1 MGKVVLVEPDKNA
14 RIKTV
19 DLSLENMQKLVGGL
33 IQVIYPF
40 EDDAC
45 LVCNDE
51 GKINGLPLDRALT
64 NENGDVYDIIAGT
77 FFICRQDGE
86 NLVGLTNEQM
96 KSYHKRFLDRETF
109 VKRGNELMA
118 VRIHEV

>member
-1 MGKVVLVEPDKNA
+1 MKGMGKVVLVEPDKNA
-14 RIKTV
+14 RIEAV

-51 GKINGLPLDRALT
+51 GKIKRLPLNRALID
-64 NENGDVYDIIAGT
+64 ENGDIYDIIAGT

-86 NLVGLTNEQM
+86 NLVGLTDEQAKFYM
-96 KSYHKRFLDRETF
+96 QEFWSTEF
-109 VKRGNELMA
+109 VTVQEG
-118 VRIHEV
+118 